1 MTALRVL
8 LADDHP
14 IVRDGLKM
22 LLEMHPDITVIAE
35 ADNGHQALEMAAAS
49 CPDIAILD
57 IGMPEMNGIDCAA
70 AMSGVCPYTRVI
82 MLSIHGTSEYIIRSI
97 QAGARGYL
105 LKDSL
110 SKEIV
115 RAIHRVMDGQ
125 YVVSKKISDTLS
137 AMDVDLQRVSAVPD
151 KSPLARLAPQE
162 RRVLQHVVEGL
173 TSVEIASMLSLSPK
187 TIETY
192 RSRIMGK
199 LGVENITE
207 LVKFAITHGVT
218 SLDT

>member
-1 MTALRVL
+1 MTDLTIL

-14 IVRDGLKM
+14 IVRDGLKV
-22 LLEMHPDITVIAE
+22 LLDMQPGMSVIAE
-35 ADNGHQALEMAAAS
+35 AENGKEALAS
-49 CPDIAILD
+49 AQTQCPDIAILD

-70 AMSGVCPYTRVI
+70 ELHHRCPQTQII

-97 QAGARGYL
+97 KAGARGYL

-115 RAIHRVMDGQ
+115 RAIHTVHQGQ
-125 YVVSKKISDTLS
+125 YIVSKKIAATLS
-137 AMDVDLQRVSAVPD
+137 ALEVELEEAAAV

-162 RRVLQHVVEGL
+162 QRVLQHVVEGL
-173 TSVEIASMLSLSPK
+173 TSAEIAEILFLSPK
-187 TIETY
+187 TVETY

-207 LVKFAITHGVT
+207 LVKFAIIHGVT

>member
-1 MTALRVL
+1 MTDLTIL

-14 IVRDGLKM
+14 IVRDGLKV
-22 LLEMHPDITVIAE
+22 LLDIQPGMSVVAE
-35 ADNGHQALEMAAAS
+35 AENGKEVLAS
-49 CPDIAILD
+49 AQTQCLDIAILD

-70 AMSGVCPYTRVI
+70 ELHRRCPQTQII

-97 QAGARGYL
+97 KAGARGYL

-115 RAIHRVMDGQ
+115 RAIHTVHEGQ
-125 YVVSKKISDTLS
+125 YIVSKKIAATLS
-137 AMDVDLQRVSAVPD
+137 ALEVDLEEAAEVT
-151 KSPLARLAPQE
+151 SPLARLAPQE
-162 RRVLQHVVEGL
+162 QRVLQHVVEGL
-173 TSVEIASMLSLSPK
+173 TSAEIAEILFLSPK
-187 TIETY
+187 TVETY

-207 LVKFAITHGVT
+207 LVKFAIIHGVT